1 MVVTNEM
8 IEAAKQKGRDLSGG
22 MPGAFQEAC
31 AEIALAGLT
40 AALAVAPGV
49 DVKPLEWTR
58 HGEAVG
64 FDCRYTVYEAMDGW
78 NCVKYPHGDSH
89 YRLSESVTEEAAKS
103 AAQADYTARIMS
115 AIATTECDPEP
126 GEHQEVLDAIQSHN
140 SGEEE

>member
-8 IEAAKQKGRDLSGG
+8 IEAAALRWATMDRKRDRFLDDKAGKLG
-22 MPGAFQEAC
+22 DLDGCYEGYMAEAK
-31 AEIALAGLT
+31 EILT

-49 DVKPLEWTR
+49 EVKPLEWTR

-89 YRLSESVTEEAAKS
+89 YRLAESVTEEAAKS
-103 AAQADYTARIMS
+103 AAQTDYTARIMS
-115 AIATTECDPEP
+115 ALATTETNGHE
-126 GEHQEVLDAIQSHN
+126 
-140 SGEEE
+140 

>member
-49 DVKPLEWTR
+49 EVKPLRWRKLYEDSQMWPITW
-58 HGEAVG
+58 HGSG
-64 FDCRYTVYEAMDGW
+64 LFGTI
-78 NCVKYPHGDSH
+78 YPVEQYSRNQQFYSNGNGYDT
-89 YRLSESVTEEAAKS
+89 LEAAKS

-115 AIATTECDPEP
+115 ALATTETNGHE
-126 GEHQEVLDAIQSHN
+126 
-140 SGEEE
+140 

>member
-8 IEAAKQKGRDLSGG
+8 IEAAKKKGRDLSGG

-49 DVKPLEWTR
+49 EVKPLQWVEDL
-58 HGEAVG
+58 G
-64 FDCRYTVYEAMDGW
+64 FWKAQTNLIACYSVWDCGDHWECSLLDG
-78 NCVKYPHGDSH
+78 KFPSA
-89 YRLSESVTEEAAKS
+89 EAAKS

-115 AIATTECDPEP
+115 ALATTETNGHE
-126 GEHQEVLDAIQSHN
+126 
-140 SGEEE
+140 